1 MGTAKDSHKGAEKGT
16 EKGADRGT
24 ENDGGRSADKGPGK
38 GAPPLPKAP
47 PRPTPRSPA
56 APLPQAAA
64 AAAPPLRVLH
74 VAAEIFP
81 LVKTGGLADV
91 VAALPVAQARHG
103 ADVRVLL
110 PGLPAVMEGVQGAKT
125 VLDIGTCFGAMRV
138 RLLLA
143 RLPGAGLPAYVID
156 APYLYRRAG
165 NPYQDGSGEE
175 WPDNLQ
181 RFALLGWVAAHLA
194 SDDADPHW
202 QAEIVHAHDWHAA
215 MACAY
220 INDHAPSTAGTVF
233 TVHNLAF
240 QGLFPM
246 HDWALLA
253 LASRHMSPA
262 GLEYHGQLSFMKAG
276 LHFAHRVTTVSPKY
290 AREIATAEFGCGLD
304 GVIRARGADVTGI
317 LNGIDPQVW
326 NPAADDAIAQRYD
339 AQHLAGK
346 RACRRALQGELGLD
360 ADDGALLITVVSRL
374 TAQKGLDLVLAALP
388 ELLREGVQLALQG
401 TGEPGLEAA
410 FRMAHAAQPHRVH
423 VHIGYDEARAHRLVA
438 GADVIAVPSRF
449 EPCGLTQMYGLRYG
463 TLPLVRNV
471 GGLSDTVRDASPA
484 HLADGSATGFVFDAG
499 TPAALLE
506 AARRAIA
513 LRRQGAAWDA
523 VMRQAMGCELGWAGP
538 AGEYL
543 TLYRTLL
550 AARR

>member
-1 MGTAKDSHKGAEKGT
+1 MPRTPAKTLPAE
-16 EKGADRGT
+16 
-24 ENDGGRSADKGPGK
+24 
-38 GAPPLPKAP
+38 L
-47 PRPTPRSPA
+47 A
-56 APLPQAAA
+56 ATT
-64 AAAPPLRVLH
+64 APPLRVLH

-91 VAALPVAQARHG
+91 VAALPPAQARLG

-125 VLDIGTCFGAMRV
+125 VLDIGACFGAMRV

-143 RLPGAGLPAYVID
+143 RLPGSGLPAYVID
-156 APYLYRRAG
+156 APYLYRRDG
-165 NPYQDGSGEE
+165 NPYTDRNGEE

-194 SDDADPHW
+194 SDDADPQW
-202 QAEIVHAHDWHAA
+202 QADIVHAHDWHAA
-215 MACAY
+215 LACAH
-220 INDHAPSTAGTVF
+220 IDDHAPSTAGTVF

-246 HDWALLA
+246 HDWPLLA
-253 LASRHMSPA
+253 LASRHMSPS

-276 LHFAHRVTTVSPKY
+276 LHFAHRITTVSPRY
-290 AREIATAEFGCGLD
+290 AREIATPEFGCGLD
-304 GVIRARGADVTGI
+304 GVIRARGADVVGI
-317 LNGIDPQVW
+317 LNGIDLQVW
-326 NPAADDAIAQRYD
+326 NPAADDAISQRYD
-339 AQHLAGK
+339 AEHLAGK
-346 RACRRALQGELGLD
+346 RACRLALQRELGLD
-360 ADDGALLITVVSRL
+360 LDDDALLVTVVSRL

-388 ELLREGVQLALQG
+388 ELLREGVQLAVQG
-401 TGEPGLEAA
+401 TGEPALEAA
-410 FRMAHAAQPHRVH
+410 FRMAHAAQPNRVH
-423 VHIGYDEARAHRLVA
+423 VHIGYDEGRAHRLVA

-471 GGLSDTVRDASPA
+471 GGLADTVCDATPA

-513 LRRQGAAWDA
+513 LHRKGSAWSA
-523 VMRQAMGCELGWAGP
+523 VVRQAMGRELGWAGP

-543 TLYRTLL
+543 ALYRALQ